1 MDSWPRLATRHRQR
15 AHAVGGALLLDLLLA
30 GALALDGERAHTTG
44 AVPDDALLA
53 QAIHRIAAQRR
64 PARVHQLARQLG
76 GIRRR
81 WLSDSLFHDL
91 LVAGV
96 RQRVEHHRE
105 EGAEAVRQPVRA
117 VLTGGCEPHEV
128 GLDVALLAG
137 LALAGGLVR
146 ELVDVDA
153 LDFARRR
160 AVGLATR
167 ELGPS
172 ALTEAAH
179 QAADVAL
186 PIILESAPLEL
197 GLPLP
202 GPAPGF

>member
-1 MDSWPRLATRHRQR
+1 
-15 AHAVGGALLLDLLLA
+15 LLLA

-105 EGAEAVRQPVRA
+105 EEAEAARQPVRA

-137 LALAGGLVR
+137 LALAGGWC
-146 ELVDVDA
+146 A
-153 LDFARRR
+153 SWS
-160 AVGLATR
+160 TSM
-167 ELGPS
+167 PS
-172 ALTEAAH
+172 TSHAG
-179 QAADVAL
+179 
-186 PIILESAPLEL
+186 APWAWPPASWAP
-197 GLPLP
+197 PL
-202 GPAPGF
+202 